1 MDSNF
6 IFDEEMITFPLEW
19 DDPPHWVKWINDH
32 FNECDYH
39 VHSNNYEPWFNQVQV
54 HLHSWVLAGSWL
66 YKARR
71 VRAFSHHF
79 DSWQQFCEK
88 ALNLS
93 QFQVNNYIKAARVF
107 KDLAFSGF
115 KILPKCVSQCLPL
128 AKLKDYELTEAWQKV
143 IDENPPHRI
152 TKNAIEATIKGEPLA
167 IKKRLEVPL
176 PNWEQFE
183 QRCKEAG
190 LNPKEELDKILG
202 NYDPKTG
209 EMSEED
215 DLKDDEVEEVDP
227 EKIEVWEDD
236 VKNLVNEYQVAYNLS
251 LFSVKVILDWVNRI
265 RNVFPSPPE

>member
-1 MDSNF
+1 MTIVGLD
-6 IFDEEMITFPLEW
+6 
-19 DDPPHWVKWINDH
+19 
-32 FNECDYH
+32 
-39 VHSNNYEPWFNQVQV
+39 
-54 HLHSWVLAGSWL
+54 
-66 YKARR
+66 
-71 VRAFSHHF
+71 
-79 DSWQQFCEK
+79 
-88 ALNLS
+88 
-93 QFQVNNYIKAARVF
+93 
-107 KDLAFSGF
+107 
-115 KILPKCVSQCLPL
+115 
-128 AKLKDYELTEAWQKV
+128 TEAWQKV

-236 VKNLVNEYQVAYNLS
+236 VKNLVNE
-251 LFSVKVILDWVNRI
+251 
-265 RNVFPSPPE
+265 